1 MFTSLSTALSAL
13 SATSTAIDVVGNNL
27 ANLNTI
33 GFKTSDVS
41 FHDLLTQ
48 SMGADSQT
56 QVGFGVGP
64 PTTQFEFTQGALQ
77 TTAGPL
83 DVAIEGDGFFIVQT
97 TEGATDFTR
106 AGNFQINSQGFLTTA
121 TGDHV
126 QGWALTNG
134 VLNTNA
140 PISDIQ
146 VPASSG
152 AAPIA
157 TTNFSLDL
165 NLDAAAAIGSADATF
180 STSIQVYDSLGNA
193 HAVTSTFTKD
203 PTAPG
208 QWNYSIWVPDADVSN
223 PPATPLTG
231 SLTFDSNGQLTTPAA
246 TDPSPQ
252 FQVQGLADGASD
264 LSMSWNLYNGTT
276 PTITQFAQASAVS
289 GVNQNGAASAQLVSV
304 GLSDGGTIV
313 AQYSNGQQSSIG
325 QLAMATVRN
334 PQSLIA
340 EGDNNYGISA
350 QTSLP
355 AVGIPSTGGRGTV
368 TAGAIES
375 SNVDIAQEFTNL
387 IVFQRSYEA
396 NAKVVTTVDT
406 LSQDTINLIQ

>member
-33 GFKTSDVS
+33 GFKTSNVS

-64 PTTQFEFTQGALQ
+64 PTPQFKFTQGALQ

-97 TEGATDFTR
+97 TEGAIDFTR

-165 NLDAAAAIGSADATF
+165 NLDAAAATGSADATF
-180 STSIQVYDSLGNA
+180 STSIQVY
-193 HAVTSTFTKD
+193 
-203 PTAPG
+203 
-208 QWNYSIWVPDADVSN
+208 
-223 PPATPLTG
+223 
-231 SLTFDSNGQLTTPAA
+231 
-246 TDPSPQ
+246 
-252 FQVQGLADGASD
+252 
-264 LSMSWNLYNGTT
+264 
-276 PTITQFAQASAVS
+276 
-289 GVNQNGAASAQLVSV
+289 
-304 GLSDGGTIV
+304 
-313 AQYSNGQQSSIG
+313 
-325 QLAMATVRN
+325 
-334 PQSLIA
+334 
-340 EGDNNYGISA
+340 
-350 QTSLP
+350 
-355 AVGIPSTGGRGTV
+355 
-368 TAGAIES
+368 
-375 SNVDIAQEFTNL
+375 
-387 IVFQRSYEA
+387 
-396 NAKVVTTVDT
+396 
-406 LSQDTINLIQ
+406 